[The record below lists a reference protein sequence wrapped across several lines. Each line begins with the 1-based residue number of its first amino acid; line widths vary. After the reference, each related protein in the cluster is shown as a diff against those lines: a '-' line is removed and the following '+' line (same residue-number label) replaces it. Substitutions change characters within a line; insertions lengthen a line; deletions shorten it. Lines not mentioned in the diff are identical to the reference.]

1 MALTPEY
8 RAALEAEKARR
19 AKAAQKT
26 FADEAVELASS
37 FGAGVQAP
45 YTGVVGAATGL
56 TGQALDDP
64 ELMRTSQQ
72 LMADRRPE
80 DFADRLAYDFG
91 AGMSSY
97 LPFAPATGPAAPIN
111 TLFAGLAGMAT
122 GQAEDAFGLPGALTA
137 ALIPTEITRRYLG
150 AVKAYNELGETVTG
164 ENIPLSAEELKRSEE
179 LSEMGIPTLR
189 SDLTGDLEDIAE
201 EAALASNAKSM
212 GIIIDKRIEQSKGIL
227 NRLEKIAG
235 IEDIKQVNP
244 AAVVSRLAKSY
255 QEGVKRTYDNFTA
268 QANKLYSALPAGR
281 VPVSGM
287 VSSLAKMRE
296 TSYGNERVTN
306 YIEDFYN
313 RLADNAD
320 EAGNIDIKTLWNMK
334 KELSDFV
341 YKGAADPDSP
351 FFNMDFNT
359 VKNIQLG
366 IINGIYKT
374 VDEAAQAGNKA
385 AQKLQSANKFY
396 REGLDKIN
404 TLRTTS
410 LEKTLGADNFKALFA
425 EDPKIVMDALL
436 NMPPKQAKMLAGEF
450 KSLYP
455 NKFAQLR
462 RAAFDQAFAPFMT
475 EIRDSSG
482 NVQRVLATG
491 SMSPQAITDA
501 FEKYPILFDGVGS
514 SSDAAKKL
522 SRFMEKADVL
532 FKGAERVG
540 RSPDENIASKGLNLL
555 ADVMGTVAPRDQAY
569 RLRYSLTSVSRGL
582 GFLGQ
587 LRKDPRVFA
596 QMAANP
602 RYQRAYMRIA
612 TQMKKSKDGT
622 LVPTDRERVIFS
634 ADIDKDVKL
643 IEEMVNK
650 ATMTGVVGAM
660 GQQLGAGRGPL
671 EEEIEDTEY
680 LNAVRAERDRRR
692 AAAAAQ

>member
-1 MALTPEY
+1 MTPER
-8 RAALEAEKARR
+8 RAALEAEL
-19 AKAAQKT
+19 AKREK
-26 FADEAVELASS
+26 ASS
-37 FGAGVQAP
+37 KTLGDEVVEFFSSAGAGAASP
-45 YTGVVGAATGL
+45 YTGVAGAATGL

-64 ELMRTSQQ
+64 ELMRASQQ

-80 DFADRLAYDFG
+80 DFGDRLVYDAA
-91 AGMSSY
+91 AGMSAY
-97 LPFAPATGPAAPIN
+97 LPFALPQGPAGIPN

-122 GQAEDAFGLPGALTA
+122 GQADDALGLPGALAT
-137 ALIPTEITRRYLG
+137 ALIPTEVTRRYLQG
-150 AVKAYNELGETVTG
+150 VQKINELGQTTTG

-201 EAALASNAKSM
+201 EAALAGNAKSM
-212 GIIIDKRIEQSKGIL
+212 GVIIDKRIEQSKGIL

-244 AAVVSRLAKSY
+244 VAVVSRLAKSY
-255 QEGVKRTYDNFTA
+255 QEGVKNTYKAFTEK
-268 QANKLYSALPAGR
+268 ANKLYSSLPSGT

-287 VSSLAKMRE
+287 VESLAKMRE

-306 YIEDFYN
+306 YIEDFYT

-341 YKGAADPDSP
+341 YKGASDPDSP

-366 IINGIYKT
+366 IINSIYKT
-374 VDEAAQAGNKA
+374 VGAAAEGGNKA

-410 LEKTLGADNFKALFA
+410 IEKTLGADNFKALFS

-436 NMPPKQAKMLAGEF
+436 TMPPKQAKMLAGEF

-501 FEKYPILFDGVGS
+501 FEKYPILFDGIGS

-522 SRFMEKADVL
+522 GRFMEKADVL

-540 RSPDENIASKGLNLL
+540 RTGDDNLASKGLNLL
-555 ADVMGTVAPRDQAY
+555 ADVMGTAAPRDQAY
-569 RLRYSLTSVSRGL
+569 RLRYSLTSISRGL
-582 GFLGQ
+582 NFLGK
-587 LRKDPRVFA
+587 LRQDPRVFA

-612 TQMKKSKDGT
+612 THMRKNKDGT
-622 LVPTDRERVIFS
+622 LTPTDRERIIFS
-634 ADIDKDVKL
+634 PQIEKDVKL
-643 IEEMVNK
+643 IEEMVNQ
-650 ATMTGVVGAM
+650 ASTAASVGM
-660 GQQLGAGRGPL
+660 IGQQLGAGTGPSD
-671 EEEIEDTEY
+671 EQIAKTERRNE
-680 LNAVRAERDRRR
+680 LRAELERR
-692 AAAAAQ
+692 AAEQQ